1 MADKYLHQQLIPAAA
16 TETVL
21 YTVPAANTG
30 IIKSLRVTNANASSS
45 NISVKQVDTT
55 AGLSSTVFLYK
66 EQALAADATVDVFG
80 GVPCILE
87 TGNVLRVT
95 SSQAN
100 ASFYLSYLE
109 VDRE

>member
-1 MADKYLHQQLIPAAA
+1 MADKYLHQQLIPSAA
-16 TETVL
+16 TETTI
-21 YTVPAANTG
+21 YTVPAANTA
-30 IIKSLRVTNANASSS
+30 IIKSLRVTNADNNPAD
-45 NISVKQVDTT
+45 ISVKQFDVS
-55 AGLSSTVFLYK
+55 AGTSSTVFLYK

-87 TGNVLRVT
+87 TGNLLKVT

-109 VDRE
+109 VDRD